1 MLEILYCPV
10 VLATKLSI
18 LLQLIHIFAPARERV
33 TYYVCQIMIWFNSLF
48 YTSIMLVVIFQ
59 CNPRAKFWEPTLP
72 GHCISIE
79 AVDIVAAAINVLSDV
94 VLLLLPI
101 TCIWQLQMPSRSKLA
116 VSAVFTTGLLY
127 VQNDFGCEG
136 SALIYH
142 SACVSS
148 IMRLVTS
155 VQIVGKQDITWG
167 IMDEGLWT

>member
-1 MLEILYCPV
+1 M
-10 VLATKLSI
+10 LATKLSI
-18 LLQLIHIFAPARERV
+18 LLQLIHIFAPARERA

-48 YTSIMLVVIFQ
+48 YISTMLVVIFQ

-72 GHCISIE
+72 GHCINIE
-79 AVDIVAAAINVLSDV
+79 AVDNAAAAINVLSDV

-101 TCIWQLQMPSRSKLA
+101 TCTWQLQMPSRSKIG
-116 VSAVFTTGLLY
+116 VSAVFTTGILY
-127 VQNDFGCEG
+127 VQKNFHCEG
-136 SALIYH
+136 SALIYQ

-155 VQIVGKQDITWG
+155 IQIVGKQDITWG